1 METILR
7 NPLRPR
13 VAPVHDHLLL
23 THNTRGP
30 QEAAAFAAQAE
41 SPWRLLDGDLIR
53 SIFDRILTP
62 FSIPKLVSTIGIVAT
77 CKLFSILFHDLAT
90 PIDCRLIYENTSV
103 PADQNY
109 FGQRFLVHGLARGG
123 KTFRLVGGETE
134 GYTLSVVRQSK
145 ATEDDFGRP
154 RLLVGTP
161 TKGLHGAQVCVELA
175 IDDAVQLFSGY
186 DRKHSLVV
194 NRGTVFPAPVCETV
208 PRLAELDHIPDS
220 DDLEQD
226 VDHIGFRLVQTPA
239 GESLEVF
246 SHKEHQRFAVVCG
259 RLSATDT
266 TAFRTLFGYNDSIKD
281 VACRYGTHEDDCF
294 IAKKDLYKPARK
306 APITTTL
313 TAVTTANY
321 KSGRRKAAKEA
332 DKKLKEVS
340 KNEITTTKRGSIL
353 PGNPQYKPLDSI
365 ATTSGLR
372 DAQQEEAPTD
382 PPLSPRAPPV
392 PLAPPAPAATPAA
405 AAASSTGYIPPP
417 VSHNFLDDDSDSD

>member
-13 VAPVHDHLLL
+13 VAPTHEHLLL

-30 QEAAAFAAQAE
+30 REAAAFAAQAE
-41 SPWRLLDGDLIR
+41 SPWRLLDAELIR
-53 SIFDRILTP
+53 SIFDHVLMP
-62 FSIPKLVSTIGIVAT
+62 FSIPKLVSAIGIVAT

-103 PADQNY
+103 SGDHNY
-109 FGQRFLVHGLARGG
+109 FGQRFLVHGLARGC
-123 KTFRLVGGETE
+123 KTFCLTGGETE
-134 GYTLSVVRQSK
+134 GYTLSVVRQTR

-154 RLLVGTP
+154 KLLVGATADS
-161 TKGLHGAQVCVELA
+161 LRGAHVCVELA

-194 NRGTVFPAPVCETV
+194 NRAPFFPAPVCETV

-220 DDLEQD
+220 DDLDAD
-226 VDHIGFRLVQTPA
+226 VTHIGFRLVQTPA
-239 GESLEVF
+239 GDALEVF
-246 SHKEHQRFAVVCG
+246 RHKEHLPFAVELG

-266 TAFRTLFGYNDSIKD
+266 TAFRALFGYEDSIKD
-281 VACRYGTHEDDCF
+281 VACRYGPHEDDCF

-313 TAVTTANY
+313 TTLSIANLTT
-321 KSGRRKAAKEA
+321 GRRKAAKEA
-332 DKKLKEVS
+332 DKKLQEVS
-340 KNEITTTKRGSIL
+340 KNEITTTAKGGIL
-353 PGNPQYKPLDSI
+353 PGNPQYKPLGSI
-365 ATTSGLR
+365 ATASGLR

-382 PPLSPRAPPV
+382 PPHLALP
-392 PLAPPAPAATPAA
+392 PLAPPAPPAPAAAPAA
-405 AAASSTGYIPPP
+405 AAADYIPPP
-417 VSHNFLDDDSDSD
+417 VSHNFLDDSDSD